1 QATHEPRRRRRLRAV
16 NHRRRHLRAVNHRPL
31 PHDTATTMKFTLSTA
46 IAALSWSIR
55 LAAAVTSN
63 VYILDS
69 SHPSPPDSPAALSPK
84 AARLVLAQRAGVE
97 GYHDDDITEE
107 AVIDAINTYGVR
119 TPIFGQRDE
128 RKHVMVLVDATGG
141 ENDDL
146 SFLNDLKDHIP
157 FAISP
162 SPNMAVTK
170 GLWTDLAAQGRA
182 SHSDVTFKSYSRSNG
197 VDKVIQNEL
206 AQGHVVTLH
215 VVSGKA
221 DSSDADSW
229 GTYTMPGSQSPLKN
243 KRASPPKEKPLE
255 PTSSYRPVHPTSA
268 PAHTY
273 AGSNNTTP
281 LTGILPACF
290 SSQQQC
296 QSSTRNC
303 TGHGQCSKKFTDSSS
318 SDKSSCW
325 TCQCSATKQTTSDG
339 KTQTTYWGGPACQ
352 KKDVSVQFW
361 LIALFTVGLV
371 FLFGF
376 GIGEL
381 FGMGNQELPSVIGA
395 GVSGPVRRS

>member
-1 QATHEPRRRRRLRAV
+1 
-16 NHRRRHLRAVNHRPL
+16 
-31 PHDTATTMKFTLSTA
+31 MKNTVSAA
-46 IAALSWSIR
+46 IAALSWSVR

-63 VYILDS
+63 VYILDPQ
-69 SHPSPPDSPAALSPK
+69 HKSPDTPPALSPK

-97 GYHDDDITEE
+97 GYHEDDIRDQD
-107 AVIDAINTYGVR
+107 VIDAINTYGVR
-119 TPIFGQRDE
+119 TPIFGERDE
-128 RKHVMVLVDATGG
+128 RKHVIVFVDSTR
-141 ENDDL
+141 EDNDEL
-146 SFLNDLKDHIP
+146 SFLKDHIS

-162 SPNMAVTK
+162 SPNMDVTT

-182 SHSDVTFKSYSRSNG
+182 SDSDVTFKSYSRSKG
-197 VDKVIQNEL
+197 VEKVIEHER
-206 AQGHVVTLH
+206 AQGHVITVHML
-215 VVSGKA
+215 SGKD
-221 DSSDADSW
+221 DSSDADAW
-229 GTYTMPGSQSPLKN
+229 GTYTMPGAQSPLKD
-243 KRASPPKEKPLE
+243 KRAAPQKEKPLE
-255 PTSSYRPVHPTSA
+255 PTSSYAPVKATSA
-268 PAHTY
+268 PANTY
-273 AGSNNTTP
+273 AASNNTTP
-281 LTGILPACF
+281 LKGILPACF

-352 KKDVSVQFW
+352 KKDVSAQFW

-376 GIGEL
+376 AIGEL